1 MKEESAYDLSSLPT
15 NAFGSRSLTWWGT
28 LAFMSLE
35 GTGSALAIASY
46 LYLMVLAPKWP
57 LNSPPPDLG
66 PGTWVTLLLI
76 ASEPLNRLL
85 AGWARQEDMRKVR
98 LGLIG
103 MCLFGIAPLIVRA
116 FEFPNL
122 NVRWDSDAYGSIVWF
137 LLGLHTTHLLTDVA
151 DTVVLTVLMFTR
163 HGWNGRRFSDVSD
176 NAFYWDF
183 VILSW
188 LPIYFLIYWVPR
200 L

>member
-1 MKEESAYDLSSLPT
+1 VKEKSVTDVSRLPA
-15 NAFGSRSLTWWGT
+15 NGFGPRSMTWWGT

-35 GTGSALAIASY
+35 GMGFALSIATY
-46 LYLMVLAPKWP
+46 LYLMVLAQKWP
-57 LNSPPPDLG
+57 LNSPPPDLL
-66 PGTWVTLLLI
+66 PGTLVTLLLI
-76 ASEPLNRLL
+76 VSEPLNILIDR
-85 AGWARQEDMRKVR
+85 WARQEDLRKVR
-98 LGLIG
+98 VALVG
-103 MCLFGIAPLIVRA
+103 MSVFGILPLVVRA
-116 FEFPNL
+116 FEFGGL
-122 NVRWDSDAYGSIVWF
+122 NVRWDTDAYGSAIWF

-151 DTVVLTVLMFTR
+151 DTVVLTALMFTR
-163 HGWNGRRFSDVSD
+163 HGNNGRRFSDVSD

>member
-1 MKEESAYDLSSLPT
+1 MKHGVVLDVTKLPAHGLGTASLS
-15 NAFGSRSLTWWGT
+15 WWGT

-35 GTGSALAIASY
+35 GTGFALAIASY